1 VGARDER
8 RRPGWPACETGGC
21 PGIRLDDDTSCWE
34 HAPDRAV
41 HRALER
47 IADGGRLD
55 ARGVH
60 VTASLL
66 ERILAAAPSDAEG
79 DPHLQRA
86 DFRQCRFEPDASFT
100 RVRFEGRTRFDE
112 ARFDGT
118 NELGAPDEPNE
129 SADFTEAS
137 FGGAVWFEA
146 ARFAGEARFTGASFA
161 GATWFTST
169 RFRASGRFDDAT
181 FGANVS
187 FHQAQFRED
196 AHLSRARF
204 TGDLS
209 ATEATVGQDAVFS
222 EAVFDQ
228 ATVFAGGRV
237 GGIADFTR
245 STFATSQ
252 QLGPLAADRV
262 LLGETA
268 WHARAR
274 IQVVTTLVQGQGARF
289 LDGVH
294 LEVDRGR
301 APSVGLELDGAD
313 LTAPSIVGHGG
324 PFPGLV
330 VGARDHGGDDRGEA
344 NLPQLLSLHGAD
356 VAGLALSRVDLGR
369 CLFDGAH
376 NLDRLRTDAVRF
388 AAPPR
393 GRTSRDVIAEE
404 RNWRAAHALGRRSRD
419 RWAREIGPGPEAT
432 PPDGLRADQVAALY
446 RSLRRGREG
455 LKDEPGAADL
465 YYGEM
470 EMRRQ
475 ATSPRHPP
483 GYQGSGRS
491 RPAAAAG
498 EHLILT
504 LYWFTSGYGLR
515 AWRALAA
522 LCTLVVA
529 AGFVLT
535 AWGLHDLG
543 PPGEE
548 ATLADALLISARA
561 CTAVLAGPDDRMTA
575 FGEWLQIGLRLLGP
589 ALLGLALL
597 AIRGRVRR

>member
-1 VGARDER
+1 VAAREER

-34 HAPDRAV
+34 HASDRAV

-47 IADGGRLD
+47 IAEGGHLD

-66 ERILAAAPSDAEG
+66 ERVLAAAPSDAEG
-79 DPHLQRA
+79 YPHLQRA
-86 DFRQCRFEPDASFT
+86 DFRRCRFEPDASFT
-100 RVRFEGRTRFDE
+100 RVRFEGRTRFDA

-118 NELGAPDEPNE
+118 NELGGPDEPNE
-129 SADFTEAS
+129 SADFTEAR
-137 FGGAVWFEA
+137 FDGAVWFEA
-146 ARFAGEARFTGASFA
+146 ARFAGEARFAGASFA

-181 FGANVS
+181 FGADVS

-222 EAVFDQ
+222 EAAFDR
-228 ATVFAGGRV
+228 ATVFAGSRV

-245 STFATSQ
+245 SAFTASR
-252 QLGPLAADRV
+252 QLGPLAAGRV
-262 LLGETA
+262 LLGETV

-274 IQVVTTLVQGQGARF
+274 IQVVTTLVEGQGARF

-294 LEVDRGR
+294 IEVDRGR

-313 LTAPSIVGHGG
+313 LTAPSIVGQGG
-324 PFPGLV
+324 PFAGLR
-330 VGARDHGGDDRGEA
+330 VGAGGDGDAETD
-344 NLPQLLSLHGAD
+344 LPQLLSLRGAD

-388 AAPPR
+388 AVPPP
-393 GRTSRDVIAEE
+393 GRRTRRDVIAEE
-404 RNWRAAHALGRRSRD
+404 RLWRAAHALGARSRD
-419 RWAREIGPGPEAT
+419 RWAPDIVPGPERTEPAV
-432 PPDGLRADQVAALY
+432 LRADQVAALY
-446 RSLRRGREG
+446 RSLRRGREA

-475 ATSPRHPP
+475 ATSPRHPR
-483 GYQGSGRS
+483 GEQGSGRS
-491 RPAAAAG
+491 RPATAAG

-504 LYWFTSGYGLR
+504 LYWLTSGYGLR

-522 LCTLVVA
+522 LSALVVA

-535 AWGLHDLG
+535 AWGLHDSG
-543 PPGEE
+543 PPAER

-561 CTAVLAGPDDRMTA
+561 ATAVLAGPDARLTA